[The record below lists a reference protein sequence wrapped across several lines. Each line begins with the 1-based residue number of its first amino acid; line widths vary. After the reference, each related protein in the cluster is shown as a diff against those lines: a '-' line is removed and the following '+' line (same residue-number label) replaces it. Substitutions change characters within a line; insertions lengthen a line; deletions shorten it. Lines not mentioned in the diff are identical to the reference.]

1 MVGARESESAMA
13 VSPVKPTKIIQ
24 QSLPS
29 QTGPDRLLLSLVLRG
44 GVGLSVVFIVV
55 GLVAFLVTGQTGYVE
70 NLSAGV
76 NGFITFHATAASGN
90 AIYFPTSPAEIWQ
103 GVMAFKPFALIML
116 GLLVL
121 IATPILNLFLAGW
134 GFLHQKN
141 WAFSLICG
149 VVLAI
154 LAVSFLLGTAG
165 G

>member
-1 MVGARESESAMA
+1 MA

-24 QSLPS
+24 QGLVP

-44 GVGLSVVFIVV
+44 GVVLSVAFIML
-55 GLVAFLVTGQTGYVE
+55 GLVSFLVTGQTGYAE
-70 NLSAGV
+70 NLNAGV
-76 NGFITFHATAASGN
+76 SDFTTFHANAASGS
-90 AIYFPTSPAEIWQ
+90 AIYFPISPAEIWQ
-103 GVMAFKPFALIML
+103 GVLAFKPFAFIML

-134 GFLHQKN
+134 GFIHQKN

-149 VVLAI
+149 IVLAI

>member
-1 MVGARESESAMA
+1 MA

-24 QSLPS
+24 QSLPT
-29 QTGPDRLLLSLVLRG
+29 QNGPDRLLLSLVLRG
-44 GVGLSVVFIVV
+44 GVGLSVAFIVV
-55 GLVAFLVTGQTGYVE
+55 GLAAFLVTGQTGYVE
-70 NLSAGV
+70 NLNAGV
-76 NGFITFHATAASGN
+76 NGFTTFHDTAASGS
-90 AIYFPTSPAEIWQ
+90 AIYFPTSPVEIWQ
-103 GVMAFKPFALIML
+103 GVVAFKPFAFIML

-134 GFLHQKN
+134 GFVQQKN